1 MTGTKT
7 NERPGTRAQ
16 VKYVRASAYKAR
28 EILDLIRNKSYAE
41 AAEILAFSERG
52 ISEDIAKVLD
62 SAVANAEHNDGQLA
76 EELFV
81 SACYADEGPTLK
93 RWRPRARGRATRI
106 RKRTCHI
113 TVIVSRYSDE
123 QLAMLREKEAN
134 AGRSNTANAAEA
146 RRRRVEQSR
155 ERDEAREAE
164 HDHDHDHDHE
174 DEAVEATTEEKA
186 AEVVAATA
194 AAMADD
200 ADGSADADDEGY
212 DPTAVD
218 SDDDGA
224 KDSDDESPFGP
235 LSHAPLDDPS
245 EAPEG
250 YPIKGNADSMKYH
263 QPDGRWFEQ
272 TVAEVWFATTDA
284 AEAAGFI
291 EAGTSAAADD
301 NDEGPAD
308 AGESNEDA

>member
-1 MTGTKT
+1 MTASKT
-7 NERPGTRAQ
+7 NERPGTRA
-16 VKYVRASAYKAR
+16 KASHVRSSAYKAR
-28 EILDLIRNKSYAE
+28 EILDLIRGKSYAE
-41 AAEILAFSERG
+41 ASEILAFSERS
-52 ISEDIAKVLD
+52 ISEDVAKVLD

-113 TVIVSRYSDE
+113 TVIVSRFSDE
-123 QLAMLREKEAN
+123 QLEALRAKEAN
-134 AGRSNTANAAEA
+134 AGRSTTSNAAEA

-155 ERDEAREAE
+155 EREEAREADHDHDE
-164 HDHDHDHDHE
+164 HDHDHDHD
-174 DEAVEATTEEKA
+174 EAEASTEAKA

-194 AAMADD
+194 AALADAEPAQGEDD
-200 ADGSADADDEGY
+200 ATTGEDAADAGRW
-212 DPTAVD
+212 
-218 SDDDGA
+218 
-224 KDSDDESPFGP
+224 GP

-250 YPIKGNADSMKYH
+250 YPIKGNADSMNYH

-284 AEAAGFI
+284 AEAAGFT
-291 EAGTSAAADD
+291 EAGGSSDEDTDETSADSANADEE
-301 NDEGPAD
+301 ND
-308 AGESNEDA
+308 